1 MVTEIEEGPVAD
13 IHVPVDFGG
22 RQVIAF
28 VREKRQRLARAP
40 LVVANPAI
48 GAVVVGLGGS

>member
-1 MVTEIEEGPVAD
+1 LVTEIEEGPVAD

-40 LVVANPAI
+40 LIVANPAI
-48 GAVVVGLGGS
+48 GAVVVGLGGP